1 MGGRHHSKFCLMLVL
16 QANALNSS
24 LNILFASLLGLL
36 NPLHDS
42 IDVMM
47 VRILL
52 LLLAKVFKKF
62 QAQVFLFLN
71 SQDLL
76 LSSSICF
83 LQLFSQNLC
92 TFKVILIGM
101 AFLLQLF
108 NLFPVLKLFKN
119 GFLSLKLEFKE
130 LLLLSLLSLFSLLLF
145 ESSFFGSAKFLL
157 SLHDPT
163 KQLELRSNSE
173 SLVRLSQTE
182 NCLKC
187 WVRAW
192 SRLLCRLD
200 SVTPP

>member
-1 MGGRHHSKFCLMLVL
+1 
-16 QANALNSS
+16 
-24 LNILFASLLGLL
+24 
-36 NPLHDS
+36 
-42 IDVMM
+42 
-47 VRILL
+47 
-52 LLLAKVFKKF
+52 
-62 QAQVFLFLN
+62 
-71 SQDLL
+71 
-76 LSSSICF
+76 
-83 LQLFSQNLC
+83 
-92 TFKVILIGM
+92 M

-108 NLFPVLKLFKN
+108 HLFPVLKLFKY

-163 KQLELRSNSE
+163 EQLELRSNSK
-173 SLVRLSQTE
+173 SLVRFSQAE

-192 SRLLCRLD
+192 SRLLGRLD

>member
-1 MGGRHHSKFCLMLVL
+1 MLIL

-42 IDVMM
+42 IDIMM
-47 VRILL
+47 VRSSL

-62 QAQVFLFLN
+62 QAHGFLFPN

-101 AFLLQLF
+101 AFFLQLF
-108 NLFPVLKLFKN
+108 HLFPVLKLFKN

-145 ESSFFGSAKFLL
+145 KSSFFGSAKFFL
-157 SLHDPT
+157 SFHDPT
-163 KQLELRSNSE
+163 KQLELRSNSK
-173 SLVRLSQTE
+173 SLVRFSQAE

-192 SRLLCRLD
+192 SRLLGRLD